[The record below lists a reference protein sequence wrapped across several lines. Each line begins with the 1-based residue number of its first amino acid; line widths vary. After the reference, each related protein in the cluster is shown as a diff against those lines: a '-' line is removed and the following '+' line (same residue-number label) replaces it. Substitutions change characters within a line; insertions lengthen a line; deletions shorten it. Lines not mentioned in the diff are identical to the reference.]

1 MLGDFDAV
9 LRKVMARQ
17 ASNAIFSF
25 GLSLIILPLARFGGI
40 DLAGMEIAY

>member
-25 GLSLIILPLARFGGI
+25 GLSLITLSRVRFGGI
-40 DLAGMEIAY
+40 NLAGMEIAY